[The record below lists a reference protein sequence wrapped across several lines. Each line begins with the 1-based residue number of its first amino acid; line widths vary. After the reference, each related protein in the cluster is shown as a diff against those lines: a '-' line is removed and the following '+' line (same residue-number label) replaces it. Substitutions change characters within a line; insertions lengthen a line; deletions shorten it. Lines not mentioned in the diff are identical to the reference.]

1 MTYAPKIELTRR
13 QALLGSG
20 LGLAAAFGLTACG
33 ASSTG
38 SSSADKTITIVA
50 TESAPYQEPV
60 LIAQEILKEQGWEL
74 KATFVTDIVQPNL
87 EVAQGKYDVNY
98 FQHVAYLDQFNQDKG
113 LDNIPLFYEY
123 TSPAGLWSAHY
134 GSVDELPEGAKIALP
149 VDTSNNGRGLKLLEK
164 AGALKLTEGKPVIHL
179 SQQDILENPKN
190 FQFIEVDQ
198 QSLSQTYE
206 DVDAGFLFVRLA
218 AEIGLTPDDAIAFE
232 TTEEALPYICVV
244 ASRPDFAGTE
254 KAKVLQEAF
263 HSDRVREWFASYI
276 GGVLDTPWDRDIE
289 ADIASWK
296 NQ

>member
-1 MTYAPKIELTRR
+1 MTTTPQISLTRR

-20 LGLAAAFGLTACG
+20 LGLATALGLSACG
-33 ASSTG
+33 AQSASNST
-38 SSSADKTITIVA
+38 DKTITIVA

-60 LIAQEILKEQGWEL
+60 NIAKEILAEQGWEL
-74 KATFVTDIVQPNL
+74 KPTFVTDIVQPNL

-98 FQHVAYLDQFNQDKG
+98 FQHVAYLEQFNEDKG

-134 GSVDELPEGAKIALP
+134 TSLDELPDGAKIALP
-149 VDTSNNGRGLKLLEK
+149 VDTSNNGRGLKLLEQ
-164 AGALKLTEGKPVIHL
+164 AGLLTLTEGKSVIHL
-179 SQQDILENPKN
+179 SQQDIIDNPRNLE
-190 FQFIEVDQ
+190 FIEVDQ

-218 AEIGLTPDDAIAFE
+218 AEIGLTPDDAVAFE
-232 TTEEALPYICVV
+232 TTEDALPYICVV

-263 HSDRVREWFASYI
+263 HSERVREWFENYI
-276 GGVLDTPWDRDIE
+276 GGVLETPWNRDIE

-296 NQ
+296 NA

>member
-1 MTYAPKIELTRR
+1 MTTTSQISLTRR

-20 LGLAAAFGLTACG
+20 LGLATALGLSACG
-33 ASSTG
+33 AQSASNST
-38 SSSADKTITIVA
+38 DKTITIVA

-60 LIAQEILKEQGWEL
+60 NIAKEILAEQGWEL
-74 KATFVTDIVQPNL
+74 KPTFVTDIVQPNL

-98 FQHVAYLDQFNQDKG
+98 FQHVAYLEQFNEDKG

-134 GSVDELPEGAKIALP
+134 ASLDELPDGAKIALP
-149 VDTSNNGRGLKLLEK
+149 VDTSNNGRGLKLLEQ
-164 AGALKLTEGKPVIHL
+164 AGLLTLTEGKSVIHL
-179 SQQDILENPKN
+179 SQRDIIENPRN
-190 FQFIEVDQ
+190 LEFVEVDQ

-218 AEIGLTPDDAIAFE
+218 AEIGLTPDDAVAFE
-232 TTEEALPYICVV
+232 TTEDALPYICVV

-263 HSDRVREWFASYI
+263 HSERVREWFENYI
-276 GGVLDTPWDRDIE
+276 GGVLETPWDRDIE

-296 NQ
+296 NA